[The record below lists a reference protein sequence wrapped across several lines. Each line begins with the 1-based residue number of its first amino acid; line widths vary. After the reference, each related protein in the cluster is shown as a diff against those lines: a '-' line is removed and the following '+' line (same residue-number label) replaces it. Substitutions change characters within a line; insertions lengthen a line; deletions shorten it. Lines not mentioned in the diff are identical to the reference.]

1 MRFDR
6 KGSHLTSQSVLFS
19 LGTNLGDRRA
29 NLRGALAGLGRFL
42 HIVQTSAV
50 YETTPMYL
58 TDQAPF
64 LNMAA
69 IAETVLAPDALLGAI
84 QRVEDRLGRVREH
97 RNGPRVIDIDIVL
110 FGDRTCA
117 TDQLTVPHAAMA
129 ERAFVLVPA
138 ADIAGDWINPIDGR
152 TVTEMLSALGPVDD
166 LVRREALAA

>member
-1 MRFDR
+1 MT
-6 KGSHLTSQSVLFS
+6 SHSVLLS

-42 HIVQTSAV
+42 HIARTSCV
-50 YETTPMYL
+50 YETTPMYV

-69 IAETVLAPDALLGAI
+69 MAETVLSPEALLGAI
-84 QRVEDRLGRVREH
+84 QQVEHRLGRVRGH

-110 FGDRTCA
+110 FGDRTLVSD
-117 TDQLTVPHAAMA
+117 TLTIPHAAMA

-138 ADIAGDWINPIDGR
+138 ADIAGDWVHPTQNR
-152 TVTEMLSALGPVDD
+152 TVADMLAALGPVDD

>member
-1 MRFDR
+1 M
-6 KGSHLTSQSVLFS
+6 TSQSVLLS

-42 HIVQTSAV
+42 HIVQTSPV

-58 TDQAPF
+58 SDQEPF

-69 IAETVLAPDALLGAI
+69 VAETLVSPEALLGAI
-84 QRVEDRLGRVREH
+84 QQVEARLGRIREQ

-110 FGDRTCA
+110 FGDAVCESDR
-117 TDQLTVPHAAMA
+117 LSVPHAAMA

-138 ADIAGDWINPIDGR
+138 ADIAGDWVHPTDGR
-152 TVTEMLSALGPVDD
+152 TVDEILAALGPVDD